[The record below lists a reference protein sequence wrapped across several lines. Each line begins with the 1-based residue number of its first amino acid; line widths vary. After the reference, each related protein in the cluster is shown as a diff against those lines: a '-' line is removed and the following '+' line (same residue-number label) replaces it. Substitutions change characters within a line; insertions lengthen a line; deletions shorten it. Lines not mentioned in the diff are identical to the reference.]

1 MSDAEDLRLAES
13 DSGIDLSA
21 GTVCHACGARNNG
34 GQTACWQCRAPLAK
48 ALQANL
54 HSAPSSSHSRTAHR
68 PASRVEERILLV
80 VTLLVTLTALG
91 LSAWLLQQSLNPARL
106 PARSLGQLFSG
117 ELVTTRIALGMVL
130 IAGWP
135 LILQGAAAMFKLRFK
150 RPGHFLSA
158 IGVLAGGST
167 YALSFIPGFGLAA
180 ALVVPPI
187 LSGVLFRR
195 VLRMRIGA
203 SAGLC
208 VVQYL
213 AMALVLAIAM
223 WGLESIAT
231 RRLLNPLRELPAIL
245 VYADQPANVARQ
257 VLPLP
262 SSSAFAP
269 FRWRTSGSD
278 WLDHRA
284 NRMLVEVSNSDR
296 PDTWNISLR
305 AEGAEAPLDS
315 VREGNSPW
323 RSTRTTP
330 LPGVNYH
337 LSIDSGI
344 VPGDVVQIFSLL
356 PFESP

>member
-1 MSDAEDLRLAES
+1 MSDAEDLRLAAS

-21 GTVCHACGARNNG
+21 GTVCHDCGARNNG
-34 GQTACWQCRAPLAK
+34 GQTACWQCRAPLAR

-54 HSAPSSSHSRTAHR
+54 HTAPSSSHSRTAPR
-68 PASRVEERILLV
+68 PSSRVEERFLLLA
-80 VTLLVTLTALG
+80 TLLVTVTAIG
-91 LSAWLLQQSLNPARL
+91 LSVWLLRQSLNPARL

-117 ELVTTRIALGMVL
+117 HLVTTRIALGMLL

-135 LILQGAAAMFKLRFK
+135 LVLQGAAAMLKLRFK
-150 RPGHFLSA
+150 RPGHFLSV
-158 IGVLAGGST
+158 IGVLVGGST
-167 YALSFIPGFGLAA
+167 YALSFIPGIGPAA

-187 LSGVLFRR
+187 LSVVLFRHI
-195 VLRMRIGA
+195 LRLRFGA
-203 SAGLC
+203 STGLC

-213 AMALVLAIAM
+213 AMALVLAIAT

-231 RRLLNPLRELPAIL
+231 RRLLNPARELPAIL
-245 VYADQPANVARQ
+245 VFANQPANVARQ

-262 SSSAFAP
+262 NSSAFAP

-284 NRMLVEVSNSDR
+284 NQMLVEVSNSDR
-296 PDTWNISLR
+296 PGTWNISLR

-323 RSTRTTP
+323 RSARTTP

-356 PFESP
+356 PIESL

>member
-1 MSDAEDLRLAES
+1 MSDAEDLRLAVS

-34 GQTACWQCRAPLAK
+34 GQTACWQCRAPLAR

-54 HSAPSSSHSRTAHR
+54 HTTPSSSHSRTPHR
-68 PASRVEERILLV
+68 PSSRVEERFLLAA
-80 VTLLVTLTALG
+80 TLLVTLTALG
-91 LSAWLLQQSLNPARL
+91 LSVWLLQQSLNPARL

-117 ELVTTRIALGMVL
+117 HLVTTRIALGMLL

-135 LILQGAAAMFKLRFK
+135 LVLQAAASMLKLRFK
-150 RPGHFLSA
+150 RPGHFLSV
-158 IGVLAGGST
+158 IGVLVGGST
-167 YALSFIPGFGLAA
+167 YALSFIPGIGLAV

-187 LSGVLFRR
+187 LSVLLFHRI
-195 VLRMRIGA
+195 LRMRLGA
-203 SAGLC
+203 STGLC
-208 VVQYL
+208 VAQYL
-213 AMALVLAIAM
+213 AMAFVLAIAT

-231 RRLLNPLRELPAIL
+231 RRPLNPARELPAIL
-245 VYADQPANVARQ
+245 FFANQPANVARQ

-262 SSSAFAP
+262 SSNAFAP

-284 NRMLVEVSNSDR
+284 NQMLVEVSNSDR
-296 PDTWNISLR
+296 ADTWTISLR
-305 AEGAEAPLDS
+305 AEGTVAPVDS
-315 VREGNSPW
+315 VQDGNSPW
-323 RSTRTTP
+323 RSARINP